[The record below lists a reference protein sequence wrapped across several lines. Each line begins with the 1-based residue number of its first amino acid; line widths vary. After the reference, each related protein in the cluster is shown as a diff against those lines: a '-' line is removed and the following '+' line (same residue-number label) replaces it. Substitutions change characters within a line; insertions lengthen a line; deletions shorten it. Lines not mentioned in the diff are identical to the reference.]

1 MPAAYSPR
9 NQWGYSRGARA
20 GLQRTLIGNRV
31 ADRSRRRRQA
41 PGSEILDL
49 QSLTNAELRG
59 VTLIFA
65 TRLRSFQTSTDDTR
79 QAALEKTLP
88 GWSDAS
94 RAIGFLRTT
103 QSLQQQHERAQRDFN
118 ADFRLDATALETEL
132 MARLGIPVRHDGES
146 MPALKYDSADYLE
159 ELAGRLSP

>member
-1 MPAAYSPR
+1 M
-9 NQWGYSRGARA
+9 
-20 GLQRTLIGNRV
+20 
-31 ADRSRRRRQA
+31 
-41 PGSEILDL
+41 SEILDL
-49 QSLTNAELRG
+49 QALTNAELRG
-59 VTLIFA
+59 VTMLFV

-79 QAALEKTLP
+79 QASLEKTLP

-118 ADFRLDATALETEL
+118 ADYQVDATALEAEL

-146 MPALKYDSADYLE
+146 LPVLKYDSADYLE
-159 ELAGRLSP
+159 ELVGYLSP